1 MGGGGGGGG
10 SDSIKPVHKNDG
22 ILKTASV
29 DYIPCFLL
37 SIPMRVSLFAILPL
51 HLDIWRGQHFLGDVD
66 KLVISN
72 R

>member
-1 MGGGGGGGG
+1 MGGGG